1 MSDASNRP
9 ESVRSK
15 RVNDNSIYTF
25 PAKQF
30 PHGIQ
35 FIFMDYDYNRFINTL
50 TASSTTTTKTD
61 ADGNQVKETSTT
73 IGDIGKEAGVKK
85 LGLVPASNVP
95 PEIKDYTVLEL
106 PFPRQLTD
114 SNQINNT
121 AFERSFMV
129 ERLTAGLAAAGQ
141 NEGAGGVLGSA
152 ASMAKN
158 ILAEIRKVGSGQEN
172 NILDKFSGILTNE
185 KNLGAGT
192 QAAKFLA
199 KSFLPSDILKQFGQA
214 SGQLINPLQTLAF
227 TGVDLK
233 QYSFTWDL
241 FPTNQADSDRL
252 KKIIQLLKNKSLPA
266 VSGVV
271 DGENNTVGGLSRAFL
286 KYPSVVRTNFIG
298 VDESHFVRFKPA
310 MLTQVN
316 VDYAGNAGTVVIAR
330 GGRPAAITLTL
341 AFTELTIHT
350 ADDYPLDDKPDTGA
364 TSAENDTN
372 NAAGGGPGAAPAA

>member
-50 TASSTTTTKTD
+50 TASQTTTTKTD
-61 ADGNQVKETSTT
+61 ADGNQVKETSTSV
-73 IGDIGKEAGVKK
+73 GDIGREAGIKK

-106 PFPRQLTD
+106 PFPRQLQDT
-114 SNQINNT
+114 NQINNT
-121 AFERSFMV
+121 AFERSFLM
-129 ERLTAGLAAAGQ
+129 ERITAALSAAGQ
-141 NEGAGGVLGSA
+141 NAGAEGIMGAAGDLAKKALAAVRGVGRGDENNALNQLGDILSSSENVGAGG
-152 ASMAKN
+152 
-158 ILAEIRKVGSGQEN
+158 
-172 NILDKFSGILTNE
+172 T
-185 KNLGAGT
+185 
-192 QAAKFLA
+192 AAKFLA
-199 KSFLPSDILKQFGQA
+199 KSFLPGDILKQIGQS

-266 VSGVV
+266 VSGLK
-271 DGENNTVGGLSRAFL
+271 DGSGKDVGGLSRAFL

-372 NAAGGGPGAAPAA
+372 NAAGPPAA